1 VLVFFPEALGLQV
14 FRKGDIVLGLIYL
27 LPAATWADAFKPG
40 QINLK
45 LLICIGFVRHT
56 NAGGEVYFK
65 ANPGISSG
73 NPAFS
78 FKLLSRQ
85 QASDTAV
92 LNSGAEYNNREQ
104 NKYII

>member
-1 VLVFFPEALGLQV
+1 MLVFFPEAFGLQV

-27 LPAATWADAFKPG
+27 LPAATWADAIKPG
-40 QINLK
+40 RINLE
-45 LLICIGFVRHT
+45 LLICICFVRHT

-65 ANPGISSG
+65 ANPGIFSG

-92 LNSGAEYNNREQ
+92 LNSGAEYNNRERS
-104 NKYII
+104 KYIV